1 MTPLSPRLAIRSR
14 RRISGFAGLVATIT
28 LATLAACGGGGSQAG
43 DEPEAEATTTS
54 AAAVSVAPATTAAP
68 GATETTAA
76 PVTTVPAGPVMP
88 LTGLPVED
96 PAALERPAL
105 VVKID
110 NGPPAR
116 PQTGLNLAD
125 IVYEENVEQITRF
138 AAVYHTNLPDPV
150 GPIRSGR
157 TQDIELLGSLD
168 RPLFAWSGGNSRVT
182 SAVRQSDLRDVGAL
196 TVYGPGGYFRSS
208 SRSAPHNL
216 YAQGSMLMAL
226 APEDASPPPAQFRYR
241 EAGASAT
248 GEPIGSVKL
257 SMDGV
262 RVEWGWDEASGSFLR
277 SQAQSAHV
285 GSEGERISAANV
297 VVLFVGYRA
306 SAADPRSPEA
316 VTIGTGDAWVVTQ
329 GRVVEGTWSR
339 ADRGDPI
346 TLVDASGDEIA
357 LTPGRTWVELVR
369 RDKGAL
375 VASGADPASVP
386 FP

>member
-1 MTPLSPRLAIRSR
+1 MTPLSPRSSIRSVR
-14 RRISGFAGLVATIT
+14 RGPASAGALVAFA
-28 LATLAACGGGGSQAG
+28 LATLVACGGGGSETDDASG
-43 DEPEAEATTTS
+43 AEASTTS
-54 AAAVSVAPATTAAP
+54 AAAVSVAPATTPAP
-68 GATETTAA
+68 AATETTSA
-76 PVTTVPAGPVMP
+76 PATTVPAGPVMP

-96 PAALERPAL
+96 PAALQRPAL

-196 TVYGPGGYFRSS
+196 TEYGPGGYFRSS

-241 EAGASAT
+241 PAGTAAS

-316 VTIGTGDAWVVTQ
+316 VTIGTGDAWVLTD
-329 GRVVEGTWSR
+329 GNVVEGSWSR
-339 ADRGDPI
+339 ADRADSI
-346 TLVDASGDEIA
+346 TLIDVSGDEIG

-369 RDKGAL
+369 RDKGAI
-375 VASGADPASVP
+375 VGAGIDPASVS

>member
-1 MTPLSPRLAIRSR
+1 MTFSRSIRPVRTGAALAV
-14 RRISGFAGLVATIT
+14 GLVA
-28 LATLAACGGGGSQAG
+28 LVACGGGGDSDTAA
-43 DEPEAEATTTS
+43 DTSTT
-54 AAAVSVAPATTAAP
+54 AVAAVSVAPATTAEP
-68 GATETTAA
+68 TTEATSTPSTTS
-76 PVTTVPAGPVMP
+76 TVPDGPVMP
-88 LTGLPVED
+88 LTGLPVAD
-96 PAALERPAL
+96 PTAATRPAL

-157 TQDIELLGSLD
+157 TQDIELLGSLE

-196 TVYGPGGYFRSS
+196 TEYGPGGYFRSS

-216 YAQGSMLMAL
+216 YAQGSMLMSL
-226 APEDASPPPAQFRYR
+226 APEDASPPPAQFVYR
-241 EAGASAT
+241 DAGVASNGA
-248 GEPIGSVKL
+248 EVDAIKL

-262 RVEWGWDEASGSFLR
+262 RVEWGWDDVSQSFLR
-277 SQAQSAHV
+277 SQAGSAHV
-285 GSEGERISAANV
+285 GSEGERISAVNV
-297 VVLFVGYRA
+297 VALFVGYRA

-316 VTIGTGDAWVVTQ
+316 VTIGTGDAWVLTD
-329 GRVVEGTWSR
+329 GRLVEGTWSR
-339 ADRGDPI
+339 ADRSDPI
-346 TLVDASGDEIA
+346 ALVDASGNDIG
-357 LTPGRTWVELVR
+357 LTAGRTWVELVR
-369 RDKGAL
+369 RDKGAI
-375 VASGADPASVP
+375 VAAGVDPASVA